1 MTQTPPPDA
10 DPELAAAAEEE
21 MRAAATLRWAELAKL
36 VPWGDTYE
44 GFGPA
49 GGTLLFERGYI
60 WKAEA
65 GGDILCEVVAY
76 RGASRYD
83 NGVRLSRVIPKPRG

>member
-1 MTQTPPPDA
+1 
-10 DPELAAAAEEE
+10 
-21 MRAAATLRWAELAKL
+21 MRAAATLKWAELAKL

-49 GGTLLFERGYI
+49 GGPLLFERGYL
-60 WKAEA
+60 WKAEV

-83 NGVRLSRVIPKPRG
+83 NGVRLSRVIPRPRA

>member
-1 MTQTPPPDA
+1 MTQTP
-10 DPELAAAAEEE
+10 DPELQAAAEEE
-21 MRAAATLRWAELAKL
+21 LTAAATLRWAELARL

-49 GGTLLFERGYI
+49 GGTLLFERGYL
-60 WKAEA
+60 WKSAA

-83 NGVRLSRVIPKPRG
+83 AGVRLSRVIAKPVR

>member
-1 MTQTPPPDA
+1 MTQIP
-10 DPELAAAAEEE
+10 DPELQAAANEELT
-21 MRAAATLRWAELAKL
+21 AAATLKWAELAKL

-49 GGTLLFERGYI
+49 GGMLLFERGYI

-65 GGDILCEVVAY
+65 GGDILCEVHAY

-83 NGVRLSRVIPKPRG
+83 HGVRASRVIPKPKA

>member
-1 MTQTPPPDA
+1 MTQTPPSSF
-10 DPELAAAAEEE
+10 DPELQAAAEEE
-21 MRAAATLRWAELAKL
+21 LAAATLKWAELARL

-49 GGTLLFERGYI
+49 GGALLFERGYI

-83 NGVRLSRVIPKPRG
+83 AGVRLSRVIRKPGR

>member
-1 MTQTPPPDA
+1 MSTMSDLEA
-10 DPELAAAAEEE
+10 LAEEE
-21 MRAAATLRWAELAKL
+21 LAQALGLEWRQLAPL

-49 GGTLLFERGYI
+49 GGPLLFERGYL
-60 WKAEA
+60 WKAEV

-83 NGVRLSRVIPKPRG
+83 NGVRLSRVIPRPRA